1 MLTISGAADIGDKW
15 KTKNTE
21 SIGKLWL
28 EMFRFYT
35 IGFKMTEQ
43 VINVRYLQ
51 PMNKTDKAWSK
62 KIAIE
67 GECLMFMNFV
77 LIVD

>member
-1 MLTISGAADIGDKW
+1 MSVLISGAADIGDKW
-15 KTKNTE
+15 KTKNNE

-28 EMFRFYT
+28 ELFRFYT
-35 IGFKMTEQ
+35 IGFKMTDQ

-67 GECLMFMNFV
+67 GKYLLFCS
-77 LIVD
+77 

>member
-1 MLTISGAADIGDKW
+1 
-15 KTKNTE
+15 
-21 SIGKLWL
+21 
-28 EMFRFYT
+28 MFRFYT

-51 PMNKTDKAWSK
+51 PMNKWDKAWSK

-67 GECLMFMNFV
+67 GECF
-77 LIVD
+77 IVHR